1 MNVSRFKRLLV
12 TFLATI
18 AMLAVT
24 CFADEQSDLIARIRA
39 NPMEDFSQLSGADQH
54 ALADADAM
62 AYFQDHNDIKDNVLD
77 IGEAHAFKHHLI
89 GHAATLYSVF
99 FANTIRVLGTK
110 D

>member
-1 MNVSRFKRLLV
+1 MNKLLLNLALAAV
-12 TFLATI
+12 TVL

-39 NPMEDFSQLSGADQH
+39 NPMEDFSQLSSADQH

-62 AYFQDHNDIKDNVLD
+62 AYFQDHNDIKENVLD

-89 GHAATLYSVF
+89 GHSATLYSVF
-99 FANTIRVLGTK
+99 FANTIRVLNTK

>member
-1 MNVSRFKRLLV
+1 MDGR
-12 TFLATI
+12 TILATML
-18 AMLAVT
+18 AMLAAVT

-39 NPMEDFSQLSGADQH
+39 NPMEDFSQLSSADQH

-62 AYFQDHNDIKDNVLD
+62 AYFQDHSEIKGLVLD

-89 GHAATLYSVF
+89 GHAASMYSVF
-99 FANTIRVLGTK
+99 FANTIRVLTTK